1 MIHHMCETWSQH
13 TWWLCSHPG
22 FGPIKPGSDRS
33 GIRGMLTVGRNLG
46 RTGQPLFTYL
56 ATLILS
62 KLFLIFS
69 HIFPLY
75 SDYPYLFLLKTN
87 VDFTLWNP
95 IPKVTLGIG
104 DLPSGT
110 KIKTNFVNIYM
121 LECLFLWY
129 LSDLD
134 LWLSAMSCEVMS
146 TITSAYTYRKKILIK
161 ITRQTRLSLIKLS
174 SLTISISSQKI
185 LPYTHRSILSQNILT
200 YPNISSLMDPSYLK
214 IYSIT
219 LVDPPNLN

>member
-1 MIHHMCETWSQH
+1 M
-13 TWWLCSHPG
+13 P
-22 FGPIKPGSDRS
+22 
-33 GIRGMLTVGRNLG
+33 
-46 RTGQPLFTYL
+46 
-56 ATLILS
+56 
-62 KLFLIFS
+62 
-69 HIFPLY
+69 
-75 SDYPYLFLLKTN
+75 
-87 VDFTLWNP
+87 
-95 IPKVTLGIG
+95 
-104 DLPSGT
+104 
-110 KIKTNFVNIYM
+110 
-121 LECLFLWY
+121 
-129 LSDLD
+129 
-134 LWLSAMSCEVMS
+134 